1 MHRLNDEN
9 IQLTNLN
16 PDPLKGTSKPMQT
29 NTSAHTFHIPVMGLG
44 YTVDTPVKVAQY
56 GISSVVSIMDDQLL
70 EVMRKIYSHK
80 WNIPYTEIPIYQEDS
95 RAKRITSYLNLLQD
109 IIDLQM
115 KEMSESGIDSES
127 PLTRYLKLLPA
138 ESHLSFLA
146 EELKNAAPDNKSELI
161 QKIKDQLVAGNVDV
175 NIMTKVDKLNYNENG
190 NELPREFSDALSALR
205 GFAQSRLHAS
215 VIFSAGMNPAL
226 YGYIEKFPD
235 FFPDQ
240 SGAIE
245 KRVILKV
252 SDYRSALIQGKF
264 LAKKG
269 IWVSEFRIESGLN
282 CGGHAFA
289 TDGFLIGPILEEFKQ
304 NRTNLTECIFQTC
317 QQALAEKGLPLLP
330 EQTTTKITYQGGIG
344 TATEDF
350 FLRNYYELDGT
361 GWGSPFLLV
370 PEATS
375 VDEDTIQRII
385 QAKNSDFYLSYA
397 SPLGIPFNNLRT
409 SSAEEQRNLR
419 IEKNHPGSPCYKKF
433 LSFSTE
439 FTKIPICTASRQFQ
453 SLKIKQ
459 FEKGEIP
466 RNEMDTILAKD
477 CLCEGLSTPAIL
489 ANGETPKRNLSAVT
503 ICPGPNLAYFKGIYS
518 LKEMVDH
525 IYGKINLALELDRPH
540 LFVKEFQLYV
550 TYLKKEFEDFL
561 PEKSPK
567 KEAYLDK
574 FRKNL
579 IQGVAYYQHLVN
591 SFQVDSEEIME
602 KMKQHLLA
610 LQGEIENLELPTV
623 VPSLKRLV
631 SVPEL

>member
-1 MHRLNDEN
+1 
-9 IQLTNLN
+9 
-16 PDPLKGTSKPMQT
+16 MQT

-80 WNIPYTEIPIYQEDS
+80 WNIPYKEIPIHLEDS
-95 RAKRITSYLNLLQD
+95 RAKRITSYLNLLHD
-109 IIDLQM
+109 IIDHQM
-115 KEMSESGIDSES
+115 KEMQDSDLGPES
-127 PLTRYLKLLPA
+127 PLTKYLELLPIG
-138 ESHLSFLA
+138 SPLSLLE
-146 EELKNAAPDNKSELI
+146 EELKLASSERKEEII
-161 QKIKDQLVAGNVDV
+161 QEIKDQLVAGNVDV
-175 NIMTKVDKLNYNENG
+175 NIMTKVDKLNYDENG

-205 GFAQSRLHAS
+205 GFAQSKLHAS

-226 YGYIEKFPD
+226 YGYLEKFPD
-235 FFPDQ
+235 FFPDHT
-240 SGAIE
+240 GAIA

-269 IWVSEFRIESGLN
+269 VWVSEFRIESGLN

-304 NRTNLTECIFQTC
+304 NRTTLTESIFQTC

-330 EQTTTKITYQGGIG
+330 EQIGIKITYQGGIG
-344 TATEDF
+344 TATEDS

-375 VDEDTIQRII
+375 VDDDTIQRII
-385 QAKNSDFYLSYA
+385 KAKNSDFYLSYA

-409 SSAEEQRNLR
+409 SSGEEQRQMR
-419 IEKNHPGSPCYKKF
+419 IEKHRPGSPCYKKF
-433 LSFSTE
+433 LSFSKE
-439 FTKIPICTASRQFQ
+439 FTKIPICTASRQYQ
-453 SLKIKQ
+453 SLKTKQ
-459 FEKGEIP
+459 FEKGEIS
-466 RNEMDTILAKD
+466 RHDMDLILEKD
-477 CLCEGLSTPAIL
+477 CLCEGLSAPAIL
-489 ANGETPKRNLSAVT
+489 ANGEIPKRNLTAVT
-503 ICPGPNLAYFKGIYS
+503 ICPGPNLAYFKGIFS

-525 IYGKINLALELDRPH
+525 IYGKINLKLELERPH
-540 LFVKEFQLYV
+540 VFVKELQLYV
-550 TYLKKEFEDFL
+550 TYLKKEFDEFL
-561 PEKSPK
+561 PEKSTR

-579 IQGVAYYQHLVN
+579 IQGVEYYQNLVN

-602 KMKQHLLA
+602 KMKHHLLA
-610 LQGEIENLELPTV
+610 LQGEIENLEL
-623 VPSLKRLV
+623 KLV
-631 SVPEL
+631 ES